1 MKPVFFPS
9 RSALGGWALDL
20 CGIMRLKVVLGSW
33 VALRSWVAVGGYRFC
48 SPWVMGLMGMGFTED
63 FMCLDLGFCGHF
75 G

>member
-1 MKPVFFPS
+1 MKPFFFPS

-20 CGIMRLKVVLGSW
+20 CGIMRLRVVLGSW
-33 VALRSWVAVGGYRFC
+33 VAVGGYGFC

-63 FMCLDLGFCGHF
+63 FMCLDLGFCGYF